1 MDQDDGNWRNGIKV
15 LERYENVQRITK
27 RLELKAAELNQSPQ
41 KKAFEIETTAYKVS
55 QSRDAYNSAC
65 NAYAELSQPISN
77 LVQGETGPDSP
88 GIVIGNYHGCHHISS
103 GLCSD
108 VYRCK
113 AVALKVI
120 LQLHNA
126 EPHNPELEIK
136 ILSSLAHPSVIKLN
150 TVFRDASNRLILVFP
165 YQAFTLATF
174 LTAGTLPPRSTA
186 HWFYDIFSALEY
198 LHAQGIIHRDIKP
211 SNILIASDT
220 APALLSDFGTAWH
233 PVFSASF
240 ESPASKCLE
249 VGTTSYRAPETLFGY
264 RGYGTPL
271 DLWATGTMLAE
282 CLRNPP
288 KCLFDSRNTTET
300 GNQLGLI
307 LSMFQTLGTPTR
319 ENWPEASTFN
329 TPPFDWYKEFPAK
342 DWKTILVNVEESG
355 IDLVRRLLVWESGN
369 RLTATEALQHPFL
382 RRSE

>member
-27 RLELKAAELNQSPQ
+27 RLELKAAEFNQSPQ
-41 KKAFEIETTAYKVS
+41 ERAFEVENTAYKAS

-65 NAYAELSQPISN
+65 NAYAELSRPISN
-77 LVQGETGPDSP
+77 LLRVETEPDSP
-88 GIVIGNYHGCHHISS
+88 GIDIGNYQGCHHISS

-108 VYRCK
+108 VYRCN

-120 LQLHNA
+120 LQLHNV
-126 EPHNPELEIK
+126 EPHNPELEVK
-136 ILSSLAHPSVIKLN
+136 ILSSLNHPSIIKLN
-150 TVFRDASNRLILVFP
+150 TVFRDPSNRLILVFP

-174 LTAGTLPPRSTA
+174 LAAGPLPPGSIAR
-186 HWFYDIFSALEY
+186 WFCDIFSALKY

-211 SNILIASDT
+211 SNVLIASDT

-233 PVFSASF
+233 PAFSASF
-240 ESPASKCLE
+240 ESPTSKCLE
-249 VGTTSYRAPETLFGY
+249 VGTTSYRAPETLFGH
-264 RGYGTPL
+264 RGYSTPL
-271 DLWATGTMLAE
+271 DLWATGAMLAE

-319 ENWPEASTFN
+319 ETWPEASTFN

-355 IDLVRRLLVWESGN
+355 IDLVRRLLVWESGK
-369 RLTATEALQHPFL
+369 RLTAIEV
-382 RRSE
+382 S